1 MQLAQEWPRTPDWR
15 PPGLPDPQPPSR
27 LPLVAPRAAI
37 FEPDLTSRLLRQ
49 RIVLLTGRLD
59 AAAAYDVV
67 ATLLLLDEDGDQAI
81 RLHLSTNDVELEAG
95 TLVADT
101 IDLLGSLVHA
111 LALGAVGGAGLGILA
126 AASGRTAHPQAM
138 FVLRDPQQ
146 TGALGAGDVDASRAA
161 QIADQQQRL
170 VVRLHQRVADASGRP
185 LEQVTADM
193 RSGRVLT
200 AEEAVSYGL
209 VQRLADRSGSDG
221 LH

>member
-1 MQLAQEWPRTPDWR
+1 MQLAQEWPRTPDWS

-27 LPLVAPRAAI
+27 LPLVTPPGAV

-59 AAAAYDVV
+59 AAAAYDAV
-67 ATLLLLDEDGDQAI
+67 ATLLLLDEDGHGAI

-95 TLVADT
+95 ALVADT
-101 IDLLGSLVHA
+101 IDLLGSPIHA
-111 LALGAVGGAGLGILA
+111 LAFGTVGGAGLGIFA
-126 AASGRTAHPQAM
+126 AAEERTAHPQTM

-170 VVRLHQRVADASGRP
+170 VGRLHQRIADVSGRA

-200 AEEAVSYGL
+200 ADEAVTYGL
-209 VQRLADRSGSDG
+209 VQRLATG
-221 LH
+221 